1 MEIVLTNVEEA
12 GMPEPMIGHCIQLL
26 TWRIEKLY
34 PALPNAGDNLE
45 ILYSEKDPLMESDEI
60 DDEAYAIYFT
70 VAEVEGEDREN
81 GVVKVDLMF

>member
-1 MEIVLTNVEEA
+1 MQIILTNAAEA

-26 TWRIEKLY
+26 NWRIEKRY
-34 PALPNAGDNLE
+34 PGLPNAGDELE
-45 ILYSEKDPLMESDEI
+45 VLYSEKDPLMEGNEVDEQ
-60 DDEAYAIYFT
+60 AYLVYFT